1 MTPTSTFLLL
11 VAAMMINI
19 IAGQIP
25 NWDIRFSSLETNF
38 DASVKDEII
47 MQYQIG
53 KDRSYTVQLFA
64 KDCLG
69 AIEGTTAIATTTR
82 TSSAT
87 TSSSLDDLKVTIDL
101 DKSTITASNIWVD
114 NSLQLCILLQLLSG
128 DEVIKE
134 DRREIDVAFDLS
146 IDFELAN
153 VATQSASLSSS
164 SGSAH
169 VGKYIKACKCDG
181 LGFICNTN
189 KLSPNS
195 LMNICITSIDKDVEI
210 RFVDVLRL
218 YQELDTMDIILSA
231 AVQNLEISS
240 MTKKNS
246 TAILVTTVVPSRF
259 FAYGGESVLDV
270 RGTVEMN
277 LIGSRRWLSVTA
289 KDISPFE
296 IQVELEGGDEI
307 AEHGDARSSSAVLKV
322 FVAIMVSVICSVC
335 MLWWW

>member
-231 AVQNLEISS
+231 SVQNLEISS

-246 TAILVTTVVPSRF
+246 TAVLVTTVVPSRF

-277 LIGSRRWLSVTA
+277 LIGSRRQLLVAS
-289 KDISPFE
+289 KDKSPFE

-322 FVAIMVSVICSVC
+322 FVAIMVSVICCV
-335 MLWWW
+335 WW

>member
-1 MTPTSTFLLL
+1 MDS
-11 VAAMMINI
+11 
-19 IAGQIP
+19 
-25 NWDIRFSSLETNF
+25 
-38 DASVKDEII
+38 
-47 MQYQIG
+47 
-53 KDRSYTVQLFA
+53 
-64 KDCLG
+64 
-69 AIEGTTAIATTTR
+69 
-82 TSSAT
+82 
-87 TSSSLDDLKVTIDL
+87 
-101 DKSTITASNIWVD
+101 
-114 NSLQLCILLQLLSG
+114 SLQLCVLLQLLSG

-134 DRREIDVAFDLS
+134 DRREIDIAFDLS

-195 LMNICITSIDKDVEI
+195 LMNICIMSIDKDVEI
-210 RFVDVLRL
+210 RFVDVLQL
-218 YQELDTMDIILSA
+218 YRELDTMDIILSA

-246 TAILVTTVVPSRF
+246 TAVLVTTVVPSRF

-277 LIGSRRWLSVTA
+277 LIGSRRQLLVA
-289 KDISPFE
+289 VKDTSTFE

-322 FVAIMVSVICSVC
+322 VVAIMVSVICSVC
-335 MLWWW
+335 MLWWR

>member
-1 MTPTSTFLLL
+1 
-11 VAAMMINI
+11 
-19 IAGQIP
+19 
-25 NWDIRFSSLETNF
+25 
-38 DASVKDEII
+38 

-114 NSLQLCILLQLLSG
+114 NSLQLCVLLQLLSG

-134 DRREIDVAFDLS
+134 DRREIDIAFDLS

-246 TAILVTTVVPSRF
+246 TAVLVTTVVPSRF

-277 LIGSRRWLSVTA
+277 LIGSRRRLSVTA

-322 FVAIMVSVICSVC
+322 FVAIMVSVICCV
-335 MLWWW
+335 WW

>member
-11 VAAMMINI
+11 ISVTMINI

-246 TAILVTTVVPSRF
+246 TAVLVTTVVPSRF

>member
-1 MTPTSTFLLL
+1 
-11 VAAMMINI
+11 MMINP
-19 IAGQIP
+19 IAAQIP

-38 DASVKDEII
+38 DASVKNEII

-53 KDRSYTVQLFA
+53 RDRSYTVQLFA
-64 KDCLG
+64 KDCVG

-87 TSSSLDDLKVTIDL
+87 TSSSLDYLKVMIDL

-114 NSLQLCILLQLLSG
+114 SSLQLCVLLQLLSG

-134 DRREIDVAFDLS
+134 DRREIDIAFDLS

-195 LMNICITSIDKDVEI
+195 LMNICIMSIDKDVEI
-210 RFVDVLRL
+210 RFVDVLQL

-246 TAILVTTVVPSRF
+246 TAVLVTTVVPSRF

-277 LIGSRRWLSVTA
+277 LIGSRRQLSVA
-289 KDISPFE
+289 GKDKSPFE
-296 IQVELEGGDEI
+296 IQVELEGVGEI
-307 AEHGDARSSSAVLKV
+307 AEHGDARSSSLVLKV
-322 FVAIMVSVICSVC
+322 VVGIMVSVICCVWM
-335 MLWWW
+335 ML